1 MNTDR
6 WIAIAAVAATLLAG
20 FIGPMLSA
28 WFAHYLQTRKPKVR
42 SAEEAGNQPVL
53 QQEASHQRVRIRW
66 VVRLILFL
74 IQAMAIFL
82 LYKSTSSPTTL
93 THVSVVMIAVY
104 VSIVALCIALN
115 WVIAAYESIEAV
127 YGYIYAT
134 ADAIRYDMG
143 MQEKRTQQ
151 HLRNS
156 QR

>member
-1 MNTDR
+1 M
-6 WIAIAAVAATLLAG
+6 
-20 FIGPMLSA
+20 
-28 WFAHYLQTRKPKVR
+28 
-42 SAEEAGNQPVL
+42 
-53 QQEASHQRVRIRW
+53 RIRW

-74 IQAMAIFL
+74 IQATAIFL

-143 MQEKRTQQ
+143 MQEKRTLQ
-151 HLRNS
+151 HLHNG
-156 QR
+156 QT